1 MIDLAYAVFAWVFM
15 LSAFL
20 IMTVSI
26 IAWAKMIDER
36 KGRK

>member
-1 MIDLAYAVFAWVFM
+1 MFDLLYAIFAWAFM